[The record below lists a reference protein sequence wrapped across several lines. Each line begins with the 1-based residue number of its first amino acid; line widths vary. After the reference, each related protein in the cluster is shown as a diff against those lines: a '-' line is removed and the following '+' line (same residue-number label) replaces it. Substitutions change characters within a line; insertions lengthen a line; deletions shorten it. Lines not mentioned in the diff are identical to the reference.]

1 MVLFLLLLIPSI
13 SALDNGLARA
23 PPMGWLAWERFRCN
37 TDCEN
42 DPHNCISERLFM
54 QMADLIIAEGY
65 YDVGYRYVNVD
76 DCWLAHE
83 RDRHGFLQ
91 PDHKRFP
98 SGMKALGEY
107 IHNRGLKYGIY
118 EDYGNYT
125 CAGYPGILGHL
136 KEDAETFERW
146 GVDYVKLDGCYSHPN
161 DMDKGYPEFGYWL
174 NKTDRPMIYA
184 CSWPVYQT
192 YSGMKPNYTSIINT
206 CNLWRNFDDIQDS
219 WSSVERTIDYYGDNQ
234 DIIIANAGPGH
245 WNDPD
250 MLIIGNFGLSYE
262 QSKTQMAMWA
272 IFAAPLL
279 MSVDLRTVK
288 PDYKAIL
295 KNKQI
300 IAVNQ
305 DPLGIQGRRIY
316 KQKGIEIWARPILP
330 VYRSKYSYGI
340 VFLNR
345 RTDGTPSEVSVT
357 LKELGLDNPAGYHIE
372 DLYDEHVYGVVTPD
386 RRFKVDVN
394 PSGSVVMIR
403 CDIVKGRN
411 GGLFNNEFGAQPRQ
425 SDSFVLDLGN
435 IGFRGNADGNQPFG
449 AQYPQIRGQGFVE
462 PDPVAIGVNAG
473 PPQNRIFRNAGPSP
487 APKQQPQ
494 SPAANIP
501 NVPFVPPSYPS
512 GHYDHHEHGYSFQT
526 INGQYVNT
534 GKRKKRDL
542 GGYAVDVKVE
552 KKDRLKSDYKK

>member
-1 MVLFLLLLIPSI
+1 MLLLSALLSMASLS
-13 SALDNGLARA
+13 SALDNGLAMT

-54 QMADLIIAEGY
+54 QMADLLISDGY
-65 YDVGYRYVNVD
+65 YDAGYRYINID

-83 RDRHGFLQ
+83 RDRRGKLQ
-91 PDHKRFP
+91 PDATRFP
-98 SGMKALGEY
+98 SGIKALGDY
-107 IHNRGLKYGIY
+107 VHSKGLKFGIY

-136 KEDAETFERW
+136 KEDADTFESW

-174 NKTDRPMIYA
+174 NQTGRPMIYA

-192 YSGMKPNYTSIINT
+192 YSGMTPNYTSIINT

-262 QSKTQMAMWA
+262 QCKTQMAMWA

-279 MSVDLRTVK
+279 MSVDLRTLK

-295 KNKQI
+295 KNKKI
-300 IAVNQ
+300 INVNQ
-305 DPLGIQGRRIY
+305 DLLGIQGRRIY
-316 KQKGIEIWARPILP
+316 KQKGIEIWARPIMP
-330 VYRSKYSYGI
+330 VYRAKYSYAI

-357 LKELGLDNPAGYHIE
+357 LKELGLDNPTGYHIE

-403 CDIVKGRN
+403 CDIKKGKQPVQQSPNKPPWDAAPRN
-411 GGLFNNEFGAQPRQ
+411 ADG
-425 SDSFVLDLGN
+425 FVLDLGN
-435 IGFRGNADGNQPFG
+435 IGFRGGSS
-449 AQYPQIRGQGFVE
+449 QYPQIRGDNYVE
-462 PDPVAIGVNAG
+462 ADPLSLQSAG
-473 PPQNRIFRNAGPSP
+473 PPQTRIFRNSQQ
-487 APKQQPQ
+487 APQQQKAYQPQ
-494 SPAANIP
+494 QQAAYPAT
-501 NVPFVPPSYPS
+501 
-512 GHYDHHEHGYSFQT
+512 YDHRDLAGYSFQN
-526 INGQYVNT
+526 INGQYINT
-534 GKRKKRDL
+534 GKK
-542 GGYAVDVKVE
+542 
-552 KKDRLKSDYKK
+552 

>member
-1 MVLFLLLLIPSI
+1 MTKLLAVITTAAVSVVVVFGLE
-13 SALDNGLARA
+13 NGLART

-42 DPHNCISERLFM
+42 DPHNCISEKLFM
-54 QMADLIIAEGY
+54 QMADLVMSDGY
-65 YDVGYRYVNVD
+65 YDAGYRYINID

-83 RDRHGFLQ
+83 RDRFGRLQ
-91 PDHKRFP
+91 PDPDRFP
-98 SGMKALGEY
+98 SGIKALADY
-107 IHNRGLKYGIY
+107 VHAKGLKFGIY

-136 KEDAETFERW
+136 KEDADTFEKW
-146 GVDYVKLDGCYSHPN
+146 TVDYVKLDGCYSHPN

-174 NKTDRPMIYA
+174 NQTGRPMIYA

-192 YSGMKPNYTSIINT
+192 YSGMRPNYTSIIGT
-206 CNLWRNFDDIQDS
+206 CNIWRNFDDIQDS
-219 WSSVERTIDYYGDNQ
+219 WNSVERTIDYYGDNQ
-234 DIIIANAGPGH
+234 DLIIANAGPGH

-262 QSKTQMAMWA
+262 QCKTQMAMWA

-279 MSVDLRTVK
+279 MSVDLRTLK

-295 KNKQI
+295 KNKNI

-316 KQKGIEIWARPILP
+316 KQKGIEIWARPIMP
-330 VYRSKYSYGI
+330 VYRAKYSYAV

-357 LKELGLDNPAGYHIE
+357 LKELGLDNPSGYHIQ
-372 DLYDEHVYGVVTPD
+372 DLFDNHNYGTVTPD

-403 CDIVKGRN
+403 CDITKAKTRQNFVDRDAKPRN
-411 GGLFNNEFGAQPRQ
+411 SEG
-425 SDSFVLDLGN
+425 FVVDLGN
-435 IGFRGNADGNQPFG
+435 VGFRGNLDGHHPLG
-449 AQYPQIRGQGFVE
+449 PQYPEIRGVAFDE
-462 PDPVAIGVNAG
+462 PQVVNPVH
-473 PPQNRIFRNAGPSP
+473 RFFRATP
-487 APKQQPQ
+487 APAQPQ
-494 SPAANIP
+494 FSPTSYPAAN
-501 NVPFVPPSYPS
+501 NQYNDQYNDQY
-512 GHYDHHEHGYSFQT
+512 G
-526 INGQYVNT
+526 GQYQHYQNSQFVNT
-534 GKRKKRDL
+534 GKRK
-542 GGYAVDVKVE
+542 
-552 KKDRLKSDYKK
+552 

>member
-1 MVLFLLLLIPSI
+1 MMSSFSWWGSVLVLISGVNLVFG
-13 SALDNGLARA
+13 LDNGLAIT

-54 QMADLIIAEGY
+54 QMADLIISEGY
-65 YDVGYRYVNVD
+65 YDAGYRYVNID

-83 RDRHGFLQ
+83 RDRRGLLQ
-91 PDHKRFP
+91 PDYTRFP
-98 SGMKALGEY
+98 SGIKAVGDY
-107 IHNRGLKYGIY
+107 IHSKGLKFGIY

-136 KEDAETFERW
+136 KEDADTFESW

-174 NKTDRPMIYA
+174 QQTKRPMIYA
-184 CSWPVYQT
+184 CSWPVYQI

-219 WSSVERTIDYYGDNQ
+219 WNSVERTIDYYGDNQ

-250 MLIIGNFGLSYE
+250 MLIVGNFGLSYE

-279 MSVDLRTVK
+279 MSVDLRTIK

-295 KNKQI
+295 QNKKI

-305 DPLGIQGRRIY
+305 DLLGIQGRRIY
-316 KQKGIEIWARPILP
+316 KQKGIEIWARPIMP
-330 VYRSKYSYGI
+330 VHRAKYSYAI

-357 LKELGLDNPAGYHIE
+357 LKELGLDHPQGYHIE

-403 CDIVKGRN
+403 CDIVKGKPSQN
-411 GGLFNNEFGAQPRQ
+411 LIKQNPWDAQPRNN
-425 SDSFVLDLGN
+425 DGFVLDLGN
-435 IGFRGNADGNQPFG
+435 IGYRGGNI
-449 AQYPQIRGQGFVE
+449 QYPEIRGTGYVE
-462 PDPVAIGVNAG
+462 PDPILLNELQQTHQTRAFRQAAI
-473 PPQNRIFRNAGPSP
+473 P
-487 APKQQPQ
+487 QQPVSYAPQ
-494 SPAANIP
+494 TYSAQPPADNQA
-501 NVPFVPPSYPS
+501 
-512 GHYDHHEHGYSFQT
+512 GYSYQN
-526 INGQYVNT
+526 INGQYIST
-534 GKRKKRDL
+534 GKKK
-542 GGYAVDVKVE
+542 
-552 KKDRLKSDYKK
+552 

>member
-1 MVLFLLLLIPSI
+1 MEFLLLSLAVSGAA
-13 SALDNGLARA
+13 ALNNGLART

-37 TDCEN
+37 TDCDN

-54 QMADLIIAEGY
+54 QMADILISDGY
-65 YDVGYRYVNVD
+65 YDAGYRYINID
-76 DCWLAHE
+76 DCWLAHD
-83 RDRHGFLQ
+83 RDRQGLLQ
-91 PDHKRFP
+91 PDPIRFP
-98 SGMKALGEY
+98 SGIKALGE
-107 IHNRGLKYGIY
+107 HVHSRGLKFGIY

-136 KEDAETFERW
+136 KEDADTFASW

-161 DMDKGYPEFGYWL
+161 DMDSGYPEFGYWL
-174 NKTDRPMIYA
+174 NQTGRPMIYA

-192 YSGMKPNYTSIINT
+192 YSGMTPNYTSIINT

-219 WSSVERTIDYYGDNQ
+219 WNSVERTIDYYGDNQ
-234 DIIIANAGPGH
+234 DVIIANAGPGQ

-250 MLIIGNFGLSYE
+250 MLIVGNFGLSYE

-279 MSVDLRTVK
+279 MSVDLRTLK
-288 PDYKAIL
+288 SEYKEIL
-295 KNKQI
+295 KNKKI

-316 KQKGIEIWARPILP
+316 KQKGIEIWARPLMP
-330 VYRSKYSYGI
+330 VFRSKYSYSI

-357 LKELGLDNPAGYHIE
+357 LKELGLDNPTGYHIE
-372 DLYDEHVYGVVTPD
+372 DLYDDHVYGVVTPD

-403 CDIVKGRN
+403 CDIVKGKPAQQVSPAPRWD
-411 GGLFNNEFGAQPRQ
+411 AQPRNAEG
-425 SDSFVLDLGN
+425 FVLDLGN
-435 IGFRGNADGNQPFG
+435 IGYRGNVEGSQSFAG
-449 AQYPQIRGQGFVE
+449 QYAQIRGTAF
-462 PDPVAIGVNAG
+462 DPLQPVSLSEADGGGPSQNRLFRQAAATSAPG
-473 PPQNRIFRNAGPSP
+473 PPY
-487 APKQQPQ
+487 
-494 SPAANIP
+494 
-501 NVPFVPPSYPS
+501 VPPSYPA
-512 GHYDHHEHGYSFQT
+512 GHYDHHDHGYSYQT

-534 GKRKKRDL
+534 GK
-542 GGYAVDVKVE
+542 
-552 KKDRLKSDYKK
+552 